1 MKSIAVIIG
10 VLVIIVLLV
19 TSGTVGGAFCLKGVG
34 CIYSSDNGLSMD
46 NRETVTVTTGSTDS
60 NGSTFR
66 RP

>member
-46 NRETVTVTTGSTDS
+46 NRETVTVSTGST
-60 NGSTFR
+60 ST

>member
-34 CIYSSDNGLSMD
+34 CIYTSNNGLSMD
-46 NRETVTVTTGSTDS
+46 NRENVTVSTGSTS
-60 NGSTFR
+60 SQ